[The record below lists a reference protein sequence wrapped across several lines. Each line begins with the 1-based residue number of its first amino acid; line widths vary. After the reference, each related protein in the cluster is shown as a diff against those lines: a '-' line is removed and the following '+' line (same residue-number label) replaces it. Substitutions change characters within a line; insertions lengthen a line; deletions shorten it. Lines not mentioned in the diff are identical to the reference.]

1 MFYKQCDENKNI
13 YVWCTYKE
21 DDTYI
26 EMDDNLFA
34 QGFDTN
40 YYLKSFLENP
50 DEDYL
55 KRKKEFEAR
64 KTVYNMK
71 KYLYDTDY
79 VIAKISEAQISGD
92 ENLVTELRKK
102 YSDVLNK
109 RIEARKLINELEQ

>member
-1 MFYKQCDENKNI
+1 MFYKQYDENKNI
-13 YVWCTYKE
+13 YVWCTNKE

-34 QGFDTN
+34 KGFDTN

-55 KRKKEFEAR
+55 RRKKEFENR

-92 ENLVTELRKK
+92 DKLVTELRKK